1 MPQRSLIVLALGIVI
16 ALGTALS
23 LKSRMGHAP
32 KAELSQVLVAATDIA
47 AGQFVRSDAQLVMAD
62 WPKNNITGAMLTNL
76 TSKAADFNGAVARR
90 AFVRGEPILKN
101 QLVRSNEGGFMS
113 AVLDPGKRAVS
124 IAVDST
130 SGNAGFIFPGD
141 RVDLILT
148 HAVSRQSVQTRAS
161 ETFVENVRVLAVD
174 QRLDN
179 PENKAVLA
187 KTVTLE
193 VTPKQAEEI
202 NLAKDLGKISLSLRS
217 LATGNKTAATVPVTA
232 VGDTGDITANEPE
245 SLDDILRPNE
255 ATTPA
260 AEVAEIDPYAP
271 APNVTRDTEVSKLI
285 SPEDAA
291 GSQVTLIRG
300 SERTQVQFGP
310 TTQEQRREP

>member
-1 MPQRSLIVLALGIVI
+1 MPKRSLVILSFFILVLLGGALAFKGEKKPEGERLQIIVANADIV
-16 ALGTALS
+16 
-23 LKSRMGHAP
+23 
-32 KAELSQVLVAATDIA
+32 
-47 AGQFVRSDAQLVMAD
+47 AGQFVRADAHLALAD
-62 WPKNNITGAMLTNL
+62 WPKENITDAMLTNAN
-76 TSKAADFNGAVARR
+76 SKVADFDGAVARR
-90 AFVRGEPILKN
+90 AFAKGEPMLKN
-101 QLVRSNEGGFMS
+101 QMVRSTEGGFMA
-113 AVLDPGKRAVS
+113 AVLDGGKRAVS

-148 HAVSRQSVQTRAS
+148 HAISRQSVQSRAS
-161 ETFVENVRVLAVD
+161 ETFVEDVRVLAVD

-217 LATGNKTAATVPVTA
+217 LASAKKPTQVLKPAL
-232 VGDTGDITANEPE
+232 IANEPE
-245 SLDDILRPNE
+245 SLDDILRSNGG
-255 ATTPA
+255 ADPA
-260 AEVAEIDPYAP
+260 EQVVVPDAP
-271 APNVTRDTEVSKLI
+271 APNVTRDTEVSRLI

-291 GSQVTLIRG
+291 GSQVTVIRG
-300 SERTQVQFGP
+300 SERTNVQFGP
-310 TTQEQRREP
+310 PNNEMRREP

>member
-1 MPQRSLIVLALGIVI
+1 MPKRSLVILSFVILILLGGALALKGEPEKPAERLQVIV
-16 ALGTALS
+16 ANA
-23 LKSRMGHAP
+23 
-32 KAELSQVLVAATDIA
+32 DIM
-47 AGQFVRSDAQLVMAD
+47 AGQFVRSDTHLALAD
-62 WPKNNITGAMLTNL
+62 WPKENITDAMLTNAN
-76 TSKAADFNGAVARR
+76 SKVADFDGAVARR
-90 AFVRGEPILKN
+90 AFAKGEPMLKN
-101 QLVRSNEGGFMS
+101 QMVRSTEGGFMA
-113 AVLDPGKRAVS
+113 AVLDGGKRAVS

-130 SGNAGFIFPGD
+130 TGNAGFIFPGD

-148 HAVSRQSVQTRAS
+148 HAIGRQSVQSRAS
-161 ETFVENVRVLAVD
+161 ETFIEDVRVLAVD

-217 LATGNKTAATVPVTA
+217 LASDKKPVEVATPA
-232 VGDTGDITANEPE
+232 LIASEPE
-245 SLDDILRPNE
+245 SLDDILRNNGGANPQ
-255 ATTPA
+255 AQVDAHA
-260 AEVAEIDPYAP
+260 APS
-271 APNVTRDTEVSKLI
+271 PNVTRDTEVSRLI

-291 GSQVTLIRG
+291 GSQVTVIRG

-310 TTQEQRREP
+310 PTNEPPREP

>member
-1 MPQRSLIVLALGIVI
+1 MPKRSLVILAFVILVLLG
-16 ALGTALS
+16 GALS
-23 LKSRMGHAP
+23 FKGEKKPEAP
-32 KAELSQVLVAATDIA
+32 RLQVIVANADIV
-47 AGQFVRSDAQLVMAD
+47 AGQFVRADTHLALAD
-62 WPKNNITGAMLTNL
+62 WPKENITDAMLTNENSKL
-76 TSKAADFNGAVARR
+76 TDFDGAVARR
-90 AFVRGEPILKN
+90 AFAKGEPMLKN
-101 QLVRSNEGGFMS
+101 QLVRSTEGGFMA
-113 AVLDPGKRAVS
+113 AVLDAGKRAVS

-148 HAVSRQSVQTRAS
+148 HAVSRQSVQSRAS
-161 ETFVENVRVLAVD
+161 ETFIEDVRVLAVD

-217 LATGNKTAATVPVTA
+217 LASSKKPAVVTPQAA
-232 VGDTGDITANEPE
+232 GDITAGEPE
-245 SLDDILRPNE
+245 SLDDILRNNGGATPSAPE
-255 ATTPA
+255 ASSDTT
-260 AEVAEIDPYAP
+260 
-271 APNVTRDTEVSKLI
+271 APNVTRDTEVSRLI

-291 GSQVTLIRG
+291 GSQVTVIRG

-310 TTQEQRREP
+310 PNSETPREP

>member
-1 MPQRSLIVLALGIVI
+1 MPKRSLVILAFVILILLG
-16 ALGTALS
+16 GALS
-23 LKSRMGHAP
+23 FKGEKKPEAP
-32 KAELSQVLVAATDIA
+32 RLQVMVANADIA
-47 AGQFVRSDAQLVMAD
+47 AGQFVRADTHLALAD
-62 WPKNNITGAMLTNL
+62 WPKENITDAMLTNEN
-76 TSKAADFNGAVARR
+76 SKLSDFDGAVARR
-90 AFVRGEPILKN
+90 AFAKGEPMLKN
-101 QLVRSNEGGFMS
+101 QMVRSTEGGFMA
-113 AVLDPGKRAVS
+113 AVLDAGKRAVS

-148 HAVSRQSVQTRAS
+148 HAVSRQSVQSRAS
-161 ETFVENVRVLAVD
+161 ETFIEDVRVLAVD

-217 LATGNKTAATVPVTA
+217 LASSKKPA
-232 VGDTGDITANEPE
+232 VGTPPAAADITANEPE
-245 SLDDILRPNE
+245 SLDDILRNNGG
-255 ATTPA
+255 ATPA
-260 AEVAEIDPYAP
+260 APETSDAA
-271 APNVTRDTEVSKLI
+271 APNVTRDTEVSRLI

-291 GSQVTLIRG
+291 GSQVTVIRG

-310 TTQEQRREP
+310 PSNEAPREP

>member
-1 MPQRSLIVLALGIVI
+1 MPKRSLVILAFVILVLLG
-16 ALGTALS
+16 GALS
-23 LKSRMGHAP
+23 FKGEKKPEAVRL
-32 KAELSQVLVAATDIA
+32 QVIVANADIV
-47 AGQFVRSDAQLVMAD
+47 AGQFVRADTHLALAD
-62 WPKNNITGAMLTNL
+62 WPKENITDAMLTNEN
-76 TSKAADFNGAVARR
+76 SKVADFDGAVARR
-90 AFVRGEPILKN
+90 AFAKGEPMLKN
-101 QLVRSNEGGFMS
+101 QMVRSTEGGFMA
-113 AVLDPGKRAVS
+113 AVLDGGKRAVS

-148 HAVSRQSVQTRAS
+148 HSVSRQSVQSRAS
-161 ETFVENVRVLAVD
+161 ETFIEDVRVLAVD

-217 LATGNKTAATVPVTA
+217 LASNKKPAVVTPAAA
-232 VGDTGDITANEPE
+232 GDITAGEPE
-245 SLDDILRPNE
+245 SLDDILRNNGGANPAE
-255 ATTPA
+255 PA
-260 AEVAEIDPYAP
+260 ATSDSS
-271 APNVTRDTEVSKLI
+271 APNVTRDTEVSRLI

-291 GSQVTLIRG
+291 GSQVTVIRG
-300 SERTQVQFGP
+300 SERTQPSVPAGHG
-310 TTQEQRREP
+310 

>member
-1 MPQRSLIVLALGIVI
+1 MPKRSLVILAFVILVLLG
-16 ALGTALS
+16 GALS
-23 LKSRMGHAP
+23 FKGEKKPEAQRL
-32 KAELSQVLVAATDIA
+32 QVMVANADIV
-47 AGQFVRSDAQLVMAD
+47 AGQFVRADAHLALAD
-62 WPKNNITGAMLTNL
+62 WPKENITDAMLTNEN
-76 TSKAADFNGAVARR
+76 SKLSDFDGAVARR
-90 AFVRGEPILKN
+90 AFAKGEPMLKN
-101 QLVRSNEGGFMS
+101 QMVRSTEGGFMA
-113 AVLDPGKRAVS
+113 AVLDGGKRAVS

-148 HAVSRQSVQTRAS
+148 HAVSRQSVQSRAS
-161 ETFVENVRVLAVD
+161 ETFIEDVRVLAVD

-217 LATGNKTAATVPVTA
+217 LASSKKPVVVTPPVTA
-232 VGDTGDITANEPE
+232 GDITAGEPE
-245 SLDDILRPNE
+245 SLDDILRNNGGANPE
-255 ATTPA
+255 TTS
-260 AEVAEIDPYAP
+260 DTP
-271 APNVTRDTEVSKLI
+271 APNVTRDTEVSRLI

-291 GSQVTLIRG
+291 GSQVTVIRG

-310 TTQEQRREP
+310 PSNEAPREP